1 MPPTRFRVVERG
13 RRLEVIDTATGQRL
27 GGGPRSRRATSSLDA
42 TGKDAPLMLDQVVGR
57 ATVPRT
63 SSAPKAGALPRA
75 TRFDGTVGFTT
86 RAFYDDRAPRT
97 VTLDPARA
105 KIVRAA
111 AFAALVLLIVTPALL
126 LMLAW
131 SSFPLLIMLAAVA
144 FNPKVR
150 ARVRGVVTSLI
161 DRYTDPA

>member
-1 MPPTRFRVVERG
+1 M
-13 RRLEVIDTATGQRL
+13 
-27 GGGPRSRRATSSLDA
+27 
-42 TGKDAPLMLDQVVGR
+42 
-57 ATVPRT
+57 
-63 SSAPKAGALPRA
+63 
-75 TRFDGTVGFTT
+75 
-86 RAFYDDRAPRT
+86 
-97 VTLDPARA
+97 TLDPARA

-131 SSFPLLIMLAAVA
+131 SSFPLLVMLAAVA